1 MKVRLGHVTNS
12 SSSSFVIAKNDKCT
26 KEEIKE
32 KLLTMK
38 EEIKDILCCW
48 DVDDVSE
55 DEFINE
61 MAKTLFKIPEDLVLG
76 EWTVSSREYESDS
89 DEYDGFMYEYGHKI
103 TTDNFK
109 IERSGW

>member
-12 SSSSFVIAKNDKCT
+12 SSSSFVIAKNNKCT

-38 EEIKDILCCW
+38 KEIKDFLYEF
-48 DVDDVSE
+48 DYDDVSE
-55 DEFINE
+55 NEFIDE
-61 MAKTLFKIPEDLVLG
+61 MAKTLFKVPEDLVLG
-76 EWTVSSREYESDS
+76 EWTVSSREYESDG
-89 DEYDGFMYEYGHKI
+89 DEYDGFMCEYGPQI

-109 IERSGW
+109 VERSGW